1 MALPQRKLARDY
13 EKEQAQ
19 LKSLL
24 EAKDG
29 EINSVK
35 EDLKLADELY
45 LKLHEESLRK
55 EQLLLV
61 ELNHLKSLWFV
72 KLYLKYFKKG

>member
-13 EKEQAQ
+13 EKERAQ

-24 EAKDG
+24 EKQEQDFDR
-29 EINSVK
+29 VK
-35 EDLKLADELY
+35 QERD
-45 LKLHEESLRK
+45 SL
-55 EQLLLV
+55 LT